1 MSGTQEDKKLLPSHR
16 STWKTGSL
24 AKIMETLRVNYK
36 NEICHRWGGK
46 VLGPK
51 PVTHI
56 AKLKKTRPKNS
67 PPNKD

>member
-1 MSGTQEDKKLLPSHR
+1 MSGTQENIKLLPSHR

-24 AKIMETLRVNYK
+24 AKIMETISINYK
-36 NEICHRWGGK
+36 DEICHCWGGK

-56 AKLKKTRPKNS
+56 AKLKKTRPKNL
-67 PPNKD
+67 PLN